1 MRQVGLAFVAVTALM
16 ALGAPIA
23 EAAVTCKIIPSWCP
37 GKSSSKGDRD
47 PVATDS
53 PSTVLRKT
61 SVPEPGTLMLLAA
74 GVTAVGG
81 AVYRRRKN
89 KKD

>member
-23 EAAVTCKIIPSWCP
+23 EAGVTCKIIPSWCP
-37 GKSSSKGDRD
+37 SDRSHNED
-47 PVATDS
+47 NKNGITGTDT
-53 PSTVLRKT
+53 PRT

-81 AVYRRRKN
+81 AVYRRRKS

>member
-1 MRQVGLAFVAVTALM
+1 MRQVGLAFVAVVALM
-16 ALGAPIA
+16 ALAAPIA
-23 EAAVTCKIIPSWCP
+23 EAGVTCKIIPSLCP
-37 GKSSSKGDRD
+37 GDSNKGESNNGNNGTIGTPR
-47 PVATDS
+47 
-53 PSTVLRKT
+53 T

-74 GVTAVGG
+74 GAAAVGG

>member
-1 MRQVGLAFVAVTALM
+1 MRQVGLALAVTALM

-23 EAAVTCKIIPSWCP
+23 EAGATCKIIPSWCP
-37 GKSSSKGDRD
+37 GDSSTKGESHNGTIGTTR
-47 PVATDS
+47 
-53 PSTVLRKT
+53 T

-74 GVTAVGG
+74 GVTAVGS

>member
-1 MRQVGLAFVAVTALM
+1 MRQVGLAFAAVATLM

-23 EAAVTCKIIPSWCP
+23 EAGVTCKIIPSWCP
-37 GKSSSKGDRD
+37 GDSSAKTENKNGTIGTPR
-47 PVATDS
+47 
-53 PSTVLRKT
+53 T

-74 GVTAVGG
+74 GITAVGG

>member
-1 MRQVGLAFVAVTALM
+1 MRQVGLAFVAVMALM
-16 ALGAPIA
+16 ALGAPLA
-23 EAAVTCKIIPSWCP
+23 EAAITCKIIHSMCP
-37 GKSSSKGDRD
+37 DDRSSNEDHNHNGG
-47 PVATDS
+47 T
-53 PSTVLRKT
+53 TGTEKT

-89 KKD
+89 KKG